1 MLRNYLTSAF
11 RNFTRHLSYSFINIF
26 GLAIG
31 LTAAILIAIWVNDE
45 INVDTGYVDHDR
57 IYQVLYNSTFSDGHI
72 ETSESTA
79 GPLAEAIIADVTEVE
94 AAGRWDD
101 PTPRLLRHENKSLLL
116 KGLWTDPSI
125 MKIFSFKVVKGRTKD
140 LLKDPNSFVITKLT
154 ADKFFPGQDAV
165 GKTFKIDEK
174 YDMTVSAVIE
184 ETPSNAS
191 KHFDFLLPYE
201 VYYKEN
207 EWMSH
212 WENFNDQTY
221 IKVKRNADIEN
232 LNIKLKTIVKKHCP
246 DCMHQPFAQQL
257 TDKYLNDNYENGKPT
272 GGKIEYVRLFVLT
285 AVFILFIACINYM
298 NLATARSAGR
308 SKEVGVRKA
317 SGAKKGQLI
326 GQFISE
332 SLIITSTSVV
342 ISLVLA
348 QLLLPFFNEIMGR
361 QIVVNFSN
369 PIFLIAVTLLTITVS
384 LIAGSYPA
392 FFLSSFKPASV
403 LKGQIQSTIAGGK
416 LRKGLVIFQFGL
428 SVILIVVSLVVFKQT
443 QFIMTKNLG
452 FNKDNIIVFDM
463 HNGVTNNQQTFKNEA
478 LKTKGIESITFA
490 GQNPFSVGA
499 MTTDVKW
506 SGKNEAERVPFK
518 LIFTDRDFLTTMKME
533 LKEGSDFTNEKADS
547 TNYIINET
555 AAARLG
561 YTNAIGA
568 PLDVWNSPSGKVI
581 GVVKDFHNQS
591 LHSKIEPLIIMYRTD
606 NTWRGFVKIEN
617 GYFQQAIKGLQE
629 VHKKFDPTY
638 PFEYQFLD
646 KNFEKQ
652 YTSELTIQKVSLAFT
667 TIAIFIS
674 SLGLFGLATFMAEQ
688 RTKEIGI
695 RKVMGASVQHLVLL
709 ISSDFS
715 KLLVIAFGLA
725 LPVAIYLSNFW
736 LKSYVYRIDFTWE
749 FPLIAACILLITA
762 IVSVGYQAMK
772 AAVSNP
778 VESLRSE

>member
-1 MLRNYLTSAF
+1 MIRNYLTTAF

-31 LTAAILIAIWVNDE
+31 LTTAILIAIWVNDE
-45 INVDTGYVDHDR
+45 IKVDTGYVDHDR
-57 IYQVLYNSTFSDGHI
+57 IYQILYNSTFSDGHI

-79 GPLAEAIIADVTEVE
+79 GPLAEAIMADIPEVE
-94 AAGRWDD
+94 SAGRWDD

-125 MKIFSFKVVKGRTKD
+125 MEIFSFKVVKGSTTD
-140 LLKDPNSFVITKLT
+140 LLKDPNSFVITQQT

-174 YDMTVSAVIE
+174 YDMTVAAVIE
-184 ETPSNAS
+184 KTPSNAS
-191 KHFDFLLPYE
+191 KHFDFLMPYD

-212 WENFNDQTY
+212 WGNFNDQTY
-221 IKVKRNADIEN
+221 IKVKRDADIEN
-232 LNIKLKTIVKKHCP
+232 LNSKLKTIVKKNCP

-257 TDKYLNDNYENGKPT
+257 TAKYLNNNYENGKAS
-272 GGKIEYVRLFVLT
+272 GGRIEYVRLFILT

-332 SLIITSTSVV
+332 SLIITSISIVF
-342 ISLVLA
+342 SLVLV
-348 QLLLPFFNEIMGR
+348 QLLLPLFNEVMGR
-361 QIVVNFSN
+361 HIVVDFFN
-369 PIFLIAVTLLTITVS
+369 PIFLLAVTLLTILVS

-392 FFLSSFKPASV
+392 FFLSSFKAASV
-403 LKGQIQSTIAGGK
+403 LKGQVQSTIAGGK

-428 SVILIVVSLVVFKQT
+428 SVILIVGSLVVFKQT

-506 SGKNEAERVPFK
+506 PGKNDAERVPFK

-533 LKEGSDFTNEKADS
+533 LKEGSDFTNDKADS

-568 PLDVWNSPSGKVI
+568 QLDVWNSPSGKVI

-591 LHSKIEPLIIMYRTD
+591 LHNKIEPLIIMNRPD

-617 GYFQQAIKGLQE
+617 GSFQQAIKGLQE

-652 YTSELTIQKVSLAFT
+652 YTSELTIQKLSLAFT
-667 TIAIFIS
+667 AIAIFIS
-674 SLGLFGLATFMAEQ
+674 SLGLFGLAAFMAER

-695 RKVMGASVQHLVLL
+695 RKVMGASVQHLVVLL
-709 ISSDFS
+709 SSDFL
-715 KLLVIAFGLA
+715 KLLLIALGLA

-736 LKSYVYRIDFTWE
+736 LKSYEYRIDFTWK
-749 FPLIAACILLITA
+749 FPLIASCILLITA
-762 IVSVGYQAMK
+762 LVSVGYQAMK
-772 AAVSNP
+772 AAVSTP